1 MEFKNAI
8 EASGLT
14 DAKLASLKKTHGK
27 LWAVEVEN
35 PDGRW
40 PHVFVLKQP
49 DRKTLSAAAK
59 VGHSDP
65 FQAGEIVIKN
75 CLVHGDAA
83 LLEDMTIFS
92 AVSAQFEKVN
102 QARAATIKN
111 L

>member
-1 MEFKNAI
+1 MEFKNAL
-8 EASGLT
+8 EAAGLT
-14 DAKLASLKKTHGK
+14 DPKVAALKKAHGK
-27 LWAVEVEN
+27 LWVIEVEN
-35 PDGRW
+35 PEGNW

-59 VGHSDP
+59 VGHTDP
-65 FQAGEIVIKN
+65 YQAGEIVVKN

-83 LLEDMTIFS
+83 LLEDVTIFS